1 VARRLH
7 RIGGLPLPAFTLS
20 PPIMNENQHDHA
32 SSEASDDFHQ
42 REIRYPENR
51 VLGLVDSPEQVG
63 STVNAL
69 TSGGF
74 LQSEVEVICG
84 SAAAEKL
91 RENTGRTGLAN
102 LAMRIGESIG
112 MPNDETAIKN
122 RYADALKQGR
132 ILVTVL
138 APSDD
143 RKAAATR
150 IFQTNGADDVRFFGR
165 RFIEGPA
172 RAD

>member
-1 VARRLH
+1 M
-7 RIGGLPLPAFTLS
+7 TE
-20 PPIMNENQHDHA
+20 NERDHA
-32 SSEASDDFHQ
+32 SSGARDDFEG
-42 REIRYPENR
+42 REVRYPENR
-51 VLGLVDSPEQVG
+51 VLGLVDNPEQLE

-74 LQSEVEVICG
+74 MQSEVEVICG

-91 RENTGRTGLAN
+91 RESTGRTGFAN
-102 LAMRIGESIG
+102 LAMRIGEAIG

-122 RYADALKQGR
+122 KYADALKHGR

-150 IFQTNGADDVRFFGR
+150 ILQANGADGVRFFGKR
-165 RFIEGPA
+165 LIEGPA

>member
-1 VARRLH
+1 MTERH
-7 RIGGLPLPAFTLS
+7 
-20 PPIMNENQHDHA
+20 HDHA
-32 SSEASDDFHQ
+32 SSDASDDFEE

-51 VLGLVDSPEQVG
+51 VLGLLDSPEQLG

-74 LQSEVEVICG
+74 LRSEVEVICG
-84 SAAAEKL
+84 RAAAEKL
-91 RENTGRTGLAN
+91 RENTGRTGLAS

-122 RYADALKQGR
+122 KYADALKQGR

-150 IFQTNGADDVRFFGR
+150 IFQTNGADEVRFFGK